1 MEWLNK
7 EKNIFLSPR
16 KHKELNPSSSF
27 VKDTAKHIT
36 KAARSLLS
44 EIVLSN
50 IWNNSKKSLKQKNSR
65 KAFLENYIQPKTTSL
80 KKSFPF

>member
-16 KHKELNPSSSF
+16 KHKEINPSSSF

-36 KAARSLLS
+36 KVARSLLS
-44 EIVLSN
+44 EIMLSN
-50 IWNNSKKSLKQKNSR
+50 I
-65 KAFLENYIQPKTTSL
+65 
-80 KKSFPF
+80 